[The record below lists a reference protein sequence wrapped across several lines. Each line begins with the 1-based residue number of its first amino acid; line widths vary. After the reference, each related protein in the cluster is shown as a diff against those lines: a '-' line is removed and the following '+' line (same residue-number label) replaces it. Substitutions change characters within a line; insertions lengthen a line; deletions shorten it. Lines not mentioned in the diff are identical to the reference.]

1 MDPRSELA
9 ARSRELREH
18 LEEAERKG
26 VKHLDSA
33 RLREWVVTQARA
45 PVTPAATPAENSAP
59 AAAPNA
65 TPTPKPA
72 ATSAPP
78 ASTRGKKL
86 DIIPI
91 EPETP
96 DRADRM
102 RALETLDAKASTCQ
116 LCGLCQTRKQVVFSR
131 GAARNRVM
139 FIGEAPGAD
148 EDRLGEPFVG
158 RAGKLLDQ
166 ILDAAGFQR
175 DEVYVANIL
184 KCRPP
189 NNRDPKPEE
198 IEACTPYL
206 EEQIDLVAPRI
217 ICALGKFAAQFL
229 TDNPNVPV
237 GKLRGRVLQYKKRIK
252 VVPTYHPAALLR
264 NPNFKRTVWE
274 DVQLLRA
281 EYLRELQS

>member
-1 MDPRSELA
+1 M
-9 ARSRELREH
+9 
-18 LEEAERKG
+18 
-26 VKHLDSA
+26 
-33 RLREWVVTQARA
+33 RA
-45 PVTPAATPAENSAP
+45 
-59 AAAPNA
+59 
-65 TPTPKPA
+65 
-72 ATSAPP
+72 
-78 ASTRGKKL
+78 KKL
-86 DIIPI
+86 PLIPV
-91 EPETP
+91 EPERP
-96 DRADRM
+96 DYATRLDQ
-102 RALETLDAKASTCQ
+102 LNILDAKASSCK
-116 LCGLCQTRKQVVFSR
+116 LCPLCETRQRVVFSR
-131 GAARNRVM
+131 GSARNRVM

-189 NNRDPKPEE
+189 GNRDPKPEE

-206 EEQIDLVAPRI
+206 EQQIDLVEPRI

-229 TDNPNVPV
+229 TDNLGVPV
-237 GKLRGRVLQYKKRIK
+237 GKLRGRVLMYKNRIK

-281 EYLRELQS
+281 EYLRDL